1 MSDDSRMSDTGSDEP
16 DPWPMSEDEEDAVLL
31 QWGLEILASGEEL
44 VPWDEMNEADNE
56 EDDEA

>member
-1 MSDDSRMSDTGSDEP
+1 MSDTGSDEP